1 MSPDLPP
8 ALLLHVEAEIAHRQ
22 ETVRTDWARSR
33 PAPRRQRAARPT
45 VLRGLRGRA
54 ARLLHA

>member
-1 MSPDLPP
+1 MSP

-22 ETVRTDWARSR
+22 ETVRADWARSR
-33 PAPRRQRAARPT
+33 PAPHRRRAARPPL
-45 VLRGLRGRA
+45 LRGLRGRA

>member
-1 MSPDLPP
+1 MSP

-22 ETVRTDWARSR
+22 ETVRADWARSR
-33 PAPRRQRAARPT
+33 PAPRRERVARPS

-54 ARLLHA
+54 AHLLHA

>member
-1 MSPDLPP
+1 MSPDLSP

-22 ETVRTDWARSR
+22 ETVRADWARSR
-33 PAPRRQRAARPT
+33 PGPRRPRAARAP
-45 VLRGLRGRA
+45 VLRALRGRA